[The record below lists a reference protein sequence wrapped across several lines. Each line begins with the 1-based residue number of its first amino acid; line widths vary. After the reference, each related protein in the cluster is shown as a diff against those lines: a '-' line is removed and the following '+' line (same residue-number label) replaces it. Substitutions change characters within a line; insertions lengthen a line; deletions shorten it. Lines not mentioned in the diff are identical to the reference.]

1 VMFESPLWI
10 IAKQQSDDAAGES
23 HDAGLGREVAM
34 RCFVLGSGVDHQEP
48 RHRRE
53 EKLGEQ
59 LLLDAVD
66 GLGVQLTQG
75 ESVALEQLVELLDLP
90 TQVIDLLQRKRPTAT
105 QAAHGSR
112 ARDRQVADMRRIDV
126 GPRPAGR
133 DALAAW
139 YAEAL
144 DVQRASGLSV
154 AEFAPRV
161 GVSAPT
167 FYAWRRRLDAATP
180 RELPAQLVEL
190 TVARGSSPAAATGP
204 MVVQLCAGRRSI
216 EVPAGFDGAE
226 LQRLVAAIESC

>member
-1 VMFESPLWI
+1 
-10 IAKQQSDDAAGES
+10 
-23 HDAGLGREVAM
+23 
-34 RCFVLGSGVDHQEP
+34 
-48 RHRRE
+48 
-53 EKLGEQ
+53 
-59 LLLDAVD
+59 
-66 GLGVQLTQG
+66 
-75 ESVALEQLVELLDLP
+75 
-90 TQVIDLLQRKRPTAT
+90 
-105 QAAHGSR
+105 
-112 ARDRQVADMRRIDV
+112 MRRIDV

-167 FYAWRRRLDAATP
+167 FYAWRRRLAAATP

-190 TVARGSSPAAATGP
+190 TVARRSSPAAATGP

>member
-1 VMFESPLWI
+1 MANDVGPVSAVSRTEEINALVREH
-10 IAKQQSDDAAGES
+10 AGVRGALSE
-23 HDAGLGREVAM
+23 DTDLCGDLRM
-34 RCFVLGSGVDHQEP
+34 LEP
-48 RHRRE
+48 D
-53 EKLGEQ
+53 
-59 LLLDAVD
+59 LD
-66 GLGVQLTQG
+66 
-75 ESVALEQLVELLDLP
+75 ELL
-90 TQVIDLLQRKRPTAT
+90 VGKRPTAT

-112 ARDRQVADMRRIDV
+112 ARDRQVGDMRRIDV

-154 AEFAPRV
+154 AEFAPRI

-167 FYAWRRRLDAATP
+167 FYAWRRRLAAAAP

>member
-1 VMFESPLWI
+1 MRFTCRTSSRSCRAAPLTVPQ
-10 IAKQQSDDAAGES
+10 ACHAATTSCACAPKVRG
-23 HDAGLGREVAM
+23 
-34 RCFVLGSGVDHQEP
+34 
-48 RHRRE
+48 
-53 EKLGEQ
+53 
-59 LLLDAVD
+59 
-66 GLGVQLTQG
+66 
-75 ESVALEQLVELLDLP
+75 
-90 TQVIDLLQRKRPTAT
+90 KRPTAT

-112 ARDRQVADMRRIDV
+112 ARDRQVGDMRRIEV
-126 GPRPAGR
+126 GPRPASR

-144 DVQRASGLSV
+144 EVQSATGLSV
-154 AEFAPRV
+154 AEFAPRI

-167 FYAWRRRLDAATP
+167 FYAWRRRLTAATP

-190 TVARGSSPAAATGP
+190 TVARGSSPAAPTGP

>member
-1 VMFESPLWI
+1 
-10 IAKQQSDDAAGES
+10 
-23 HDAGLGREVAM
+23 
-34 RCFVLGSGVDHQEP
+34 
-48 RHRRE
+48 
-53 EKLGEQ
+53 
-59 LLLDAVD
+59 
-66 GLGVQLTQG
+66 
-75 ESVALEQLVELLDLP
+75 
-90 TQVIDLLQRKRPTAT
+90 
-105 QAAHGSR
+105 
-112 ARDRQVADMRRIDV
+112 MRRIDV

-139 YAEAL
+139 YAEVL

-167 FYAWRRRLDAATP
+167 FYAWRRRLAAATP

-190 TVARGSSPAAATGP
+190 TVARGSSPAAAMVP